1 RSTSNRTGPSTT
13 APGLISPSAMR
24 RMRTAKPLLQLNLRS
39 SSRTSPPGRS
49 AASVTS
55 KFELRLTVKLPGL
68 APPMRKPLVLP
79 ALSRPRSEIAIS
91 VPARGK
97 PFGTNTR
104 ASIPLLGGQ
113 RAQSRRQRDR
123 PAPGKK
129 ALLAVIKADDLMDAF
144 DAHIERATVLR
155 DRFRVIPTARRQRS
169 PVGTQDRRHFSV
181 RDAARPRALVDDAA
195 AKPPTL
201 VG

>member
-1 RSTSNRTGPSTT
+1 MGPSTT
-13 APGLISPSAMR
+13 APGLISPSATR
-24 RMRTAKPLLQLNLRS
+24 RMRTAKPLLQLNRRS
-39 SSRTSPPGRS
+39 SSRTSPPGKS
-49 AASVTS
+49 AASVMS
-55 KFELRLTVKLPGL
+55 KFELRLTAKLPGL

-91 VPARGK
+91 GLDPPV
-97 PFGTNTR
+97 
-104 ASIPLLGGQ
+104 GGQ

-123 PAPGKK
+123 PAAGEK
-129 ALLAVIKADDLMDAF
+129 ALLAVIEADNLMDAF
-144 DAHIERATVLR
+144 DAHIERAAVFR

-169 PVGTQDRRHFSV
+169 AVGTQDRRRFGV